1 MATTSLRV
9 NPEYLS
15 VFAKLVRVNW
25 TLVLLTAIVASIGF
39 TMLYAAAGGDF
50 DRWAA
55 PMLARYVVGLALMF
69 MIAVVDLKVWL
80 RSAYVIYL
88 AGIALLIVVEVAGAS
103 SGGATR
109 WIALPGGTRLQPS
122 EIMKIALVIA
132 MARYF
137 HTTSIEDVG
146 KIRYLIVPL
155 VLMAM
160 PAALVLKQP
169 DLGTTLM
176 LMATGV
182 AVLFVAGVR
191 IWKFATVGALGLLA
205 VPVIWAALKDYQK
218 KRIITFLDPESD
230 PLGSGYHIIQ
240 SKIALGSGGI
250 SGKGFLK
257 GTQSHLKFLP
267 EQQTDFIFTIL
278 AEEFGLLGGLFLL
291 FTFGALVA
299 IAIVIAM
306 RSRNQFGRILA
317 MGLGINFF
325 LYFFI
330 NLAMVMGLIP
340 VVGVPLPMVSYGGT
354 VMIALMAGF
363 GFIQC
368 VHVHRDMAIHRT
380 DPT

>member
-1 MATTSLRV
+1 MAISALRA
-9 NPEYLS
+9 NSEYLS
-15 VFAKLVRVNW
+15 VFAKLGRVSW
-25 TLVLLTAIVASIGF
+25 PLVLLTAVIASIGF
-39 TMLYAAAGGDF
+39 TLLYSAAGADF
-50 DRWAA
+50 DKWAA
-55 PMLARYVVGLALMF
+55 SMLMRYLVGLGLMF
-69 MIAVVDLKVWL
+69 MIAVVDLKFWL
-80 RSAYVIYL
+80 RSAYFIYL
-88 AGIALLIVVEVAGAS
+88 GGIALLVVVELQGVS

-122 EIMKIALVIA
+122 EIMKIGLVIA
-132 MARYF
+132 LARYF
-137 HTTSIEDVG
+137 HSTTIEDVG
-146 KIRYLIVPL
+146 KIRYLIAPV
-155 VLMAM
+155 VLIMI
-160 PAALVLKQP
+160 PAAMVLKQP

-191 IWKFATVGALGLLA
+191 MWKFATIGAIGLLA
-205 VPVIWAALKDYQK
+205 IPIAWASLKDYQK
-218 KRIITFLDPESD
+218 LRVLTFLDPESD

-250 SGKGFLK
+250 AGKGFLK

-278 AEEFGLLGGLFLL
+278 AEEFGMMGGLFLL
-291 FTFGALVA
+291 GVFA
-299 IAIVIAM
+299 AIVVVSMVIAV

-317 MGLGINFF
+317 MGLSINFF

-354 VMIALMAGF
+354 VMIALMVGF

-380 DPT
+380 DPS